1 MVSCRIFGVFLLAF
15 FLAFSA
21 RPCFAENVA
30 ELRIESITTPIQ
42 AGGLLEFSFI
52 AGNRSGPGCAAEI
65 GYWFGEDGEIQG
77 NDTFYLEEHG
87 TMTNSASLL
96 LPDSDSGVKQFFLQM
111 KCNDAVIV
119 ASRKIEIR
127 ADIPV
132 LPLFSSLFISE
143 SGEGKQLEFVY
154 MLQSN
159 SKEAVPIHVQ
169 ERIMQNDKII
179 WQNSQNIP
187 IAQGTEIKRLGPI
200 LPLGNYKLIIDATSG
215 LEKATVT
222 REFEVKAATAAPA
235 EFPFMQALAIAA
247 VALLLFASLF
257 TATRFFA
264 KAPILQKP
272 FAPFPLTSVKQGTV
286 ANEERL
292 KLFESDSIG
301 VADELEV
308 NRLLDVIG
316 QKGEERQHSIDFA
329 VRTQVMKV
337 AKSFIVIG
345 ASKEARFETSVSVSL
360 ANYTNRNWKKVV
372 VLARLPKFLGEEIL
386 EISED
391 TKLNA
396 EKIGPVI
403 KFTLEKVGAMQS
415 VSFAYK
421 VGKLISQAEANSIPL
436 PAVISYEE
444 GEPLIITQVNVE
456 GTGKKSTDKER
467 QGQEE
472 NKVKIKAG
480 KPENGQGTQENPDFS
495 QNQRKD

>member
-1 MVSCRIFGVFLLAF
+1 MFSCRIFGVFLLVF

-52 AGNRSGPGCAAEI
+52 AGNRSGPDCAAEI

-87 TMTNSASLL
+87 TISDSASLL
-96 LPDSDSGVKQFFLQM
+96 LPDSDSGIKQFFLQM

-132 LPLFSSLFISE
+132 LPLFSSLAISE
-143 SGEGKQLEFVY
+143 SGEGKQLEFSY
-154 MLQSN
+154 LLQSN

-169 ERIMQNDKII
+169 ERIVQNDQII
-179 WQNSQNIP
+179 WQNNQNIP
-187 IAQGTEIKRLGPI
+187 IAEGTEIKRLGPI
-200 LPLGNYKLIIDATSG
+200 LPLGNYRLIVDATSG
-215 LEKATVT
+215 PEKATVT
-222 REFEVKAATAAPA
+222 REFEVKAAGAAAPI
-235 EFPFMQALAIAA
+235 EFPFTQAIAIGA

-257 TATRFFA
+257 TAARFFA

-272 FAPFPLTSVKQGTV
+272 FAPSALISVKQGAV
-286 ANEERL
+286 AGEERI

-301 VADELEV
+301 IADELEV
-308 NRLLDVIG
+308 DRLLDAVG
-316 QKGEERQHSIDFA
+316 QKGEERQRSIDFA
-329 VRTQVMKV
+329 ASAQVMKAV
-337 AKSFIVIG
+337 KSFIVIG

-360 ANYTNRNWKKVV
+360 ANYTNRNWENVV

-415 VSFAYK
+415 ASFAYK

-436 PAVISYEE
+436 PAVVSYEE
-444 GEPLIITQVNVE
+444 GESLIITQVNVE
-456 GTGKKSTDKER
+456 GAGKKSTGGER
-467 QGQEE
+467 QGLEE

-480 KPENGQGTQENPDFS
+480 KPENVQGAQGKP
-495 QNQRKD
+495 